1 MQSLVAEVVW
11 LTGTLADSSFL
22 VTLVTKRG
30 ILKRI
35 NIILFQTVEIDS
47 SEEIS
52 LLVKNKVRDCS
63 GLEIRMLKI

>member
-1 MQSLVAEVVW
+1 MW

-35 NIILFQTVEIDS
+35 NIILFQNVEVDS

-63 GLEIRMLKI
+63 GMEICMLKI

>member
-1 MQSLVAEVVW
+1 MW

-35 NIILFQTVEIDS
+35 NIILFQNVEVDS

-63 GLEIRMLKI
+63 GMETRMLKI

>member
-1 MQSLVAEVVW
+1 MW

-35 NIILFQTVEIDS
+35 NIILFQTVEVDS

>member
-1 MQSLVAEVVW
+1 MW

-35 NIILFQTVEIDS
+35 NIILFQNVEVDS

-63 GLEIRMLKI
+63 GMEIRMLKI

>member
-1 MQSLVAEVVW
+1 VAEVVW

-35 NIILFQTVEIDS
+35 NIILFQNVEVDS

-63 GLEIRMLKI
+63 GMEIRMLKI

>member
-1 MQSLVAEVVW
+1 MW